1 MENNETLPYADL
13 KKFGIMNAQNEF
25 SSKLSRQ
32 DVDNFLKGST
42 LVADDDN
49 NRLTF
54 KLTDDKSKLEV
65 NAYNKDIVNHKD
77 LSSSE
82 LFEIASTDKSLYKPM
97 ADYGTIV
104 SSGKT
109 HFNNNPQNELTHY
122 VEIQNERGKTT
133 FYGNDL
139 ENKMKDFKVGETVQ
153 INNVGIEKASIT
165 ANIDDE
171 VRAFNKYNN
180 LFDIQLLTDENKETR
195 SKLFEYDTRIKT
207 VADLDTS
214 ELEFDMIN
222 GVKLTPAQI
231 RDLKRGKEISLDED
245 TKVQLSPKADNKAK
259 VSSNTR
265 LLLIAS
271 LAVDGGLSFLII
283 KGVEKLQRMRL
294 EYKKQ
299 QETASFRDGLE
310 TMKKLLETK
319 IAQSPNDLSLKEKL
333 KKVNG
338 EISSHDQENPKAAA
352 TYKENGGLLI
362 DKNEARYLHDPANE
376 KSYYATILDSDNKEK
391 TVWGIDLF
399 DKLKD
404 VPLFQHVDIKY
415 AGKTDVN
422 VKVPIRDDQHNVT
435 GYEDKIVKR
444 NSFDVVETEK
454 KEISAKVLE
463 HFKENNEKLNQI
475 KSFLQSKSRLYPE
488 DKSIINSINIVDK
501 YISSTHVNK
510 RDDNKNLQVVDYDT
524 YEDANRAKEQKHKQE
539 QDKDEERVQQKGRT
553 R

>member
-25 SSKLSRQ
+25 SSKLSSQ

-139 ENKMKDFKVGETVQ
+139 ESKLKDFKVGDTVQ
-153 INNVGIEKASIT
+153 ISNVGIEKASIT

-180 LFDIQLLTDENKETR
+180 LFDVQLLTDENKETR
-195 SKLFEYDTRIKT
+195 SKLFEYDTKTKT
-207 VADLDTS
+207 VADIDTS
-214 ELEFDMIN
+214 TLEFDMIN
-222 GVKLTPAQI
+222 GIKLTTAQI
-231 RDLKRGKEISLDED
+231 RDLKRGKEISVDDD

-265 LLLIAS
+265 ILLLAS

-319 IAQSPNDLSLKEKL
+319 IAQSPNDLSLKEEL

-338 EISSHDQENPKAAA
+338 EISSHDQENPRTVA

-362 DKNEARYLHDPANE
+362 DKNEAHYLHDKTNE

-391 TVWGIDLF
+391 TIWGIDLIE
-399 DKLKD
+399 KLKD

-422 VKVPIRDDQHNVT
+422 VKVPIRDDHRNVI
-435 GYEDKIVKR
+435 GFEDKVVKR
-444 NSFDVVETEK
+444 NSFDVIETEK
-454 KEISAKVLE
+454 KEISEKVLD

-501 YISSTHVNK
+501 YISSTNVNK

-524 YEDANRAKEQKHKQE
+524 YEDANRAKEQK
-539 QDKDEERVQQKGRT
+539 QDKDEERVHQKGRT

>member
-25 SSKLSRQ
+25 SSKLSSQ

-139 ENKMKDFKVGETVQ
+139 ESKLKDFKVGDTVQ
-153 INNVGIEKASIT
+153 ISNVGIEKASIT

-180 LFDIQLLTDENKETR
+180 LFDVQLLTDENKETR
-195 SKLFEYDTRIKT
+195 SKLFEYDTKTKT
-207 VADLDTS
+207 VADIDTS
-214 ELEFDMIN
+214 TLEFDMIN
-222 GVKLTPAQI
+222 GIKLTPAQI
-231 RDLKRGKEISLDED
+231 RDLKRGKEISVDDD

-265 LLLIAS
+265 ILLLAS

-319 IAQSPNDLSLKEKL
+319 IAQSPNDLSLKEEL

-338 EISSHDQENPKAAA
+338 EISSHDQENPRTVA

-362 DKNEARYLHDPANE
+362 DKNEAHYLHDKTNE

-391 TVWGIDLF
+391 TIWGIDLIE
-399 DKLKD
+399 KLKD

-422 VKVPIRDDQHNVT
+422 VKVPIRDDHRNVI
-435 GYEDKIVKR
+435 GFEDKVVKR
-444 NSFDVVETEK
+444 NSCDVIETEK
-454 KEISAKVLE
+454 KEISEKVLD

-501 YISSTHVNK
+501 YISSTNVNK

-524 YEDANRAKEQKHKQE
+524 YEDANRAKEQKQKQE
-539 QDKDEERVQQKGRT
+539 QDKDEERVHQKGRT

>member
-25 SSKLSRQ
+25 SSKLSSQ

-139 ENKMKDFKVGETVQ
+139 ESKLKDFKVGDTVQ
-153 INNVGIEKASIT
+153 ISNVGIEKASIT

-180 LFDIQLLTDENKETR
+180 LFDVQLLTDENKETR
-195 SKLFEYDTRIKT
+195 SKLFEYDTKTKT
-207 VADLDTS
+207 VADIDTS
-214 ELEFDMIN
+214 TLEFDMIN
-222 GVKLTPAQI
+222 GIKLTPAQI
-231 RDLKRGKEISLDED
+231 RDLKRGKEISVDDD

-265 LLLIAS
+265 ILLLAS

-319 IAQSPNDLSLKEKL
+319 IAQSPNDLSLKEEL

-338 EISSHDQENPKAAA
+338 EISSHDQENPRTVA

-362 DKNEARYLHDPANE
+362 DKNEAHYLHDKTNE

-391 TVWGIDLF
+391 TIWGIDLIE
-399 DKLKD
+399 KLKD

-422 VKVPIRDDQHNVT
+422 VKVPIRDDHRNVI
-435 GYEDKIVKR
+435 GFEDKVVKR
-444 NSFDVVETEK
+444 NSFDVIETEK
-454 KEISAKVLE
+454 KEISEKVLD

-501 YISSTHVNK
+501 YISSTNVNK

-524 YEDANRAKEQKHKQE
+524 YEDANRAKEQKQKQE
-539 QDKDEERVQQKGRT
+539 QDKDEERVHQKGRT

>member
-25 SSKLSRQ
+25 SSKLSSQ

-139 ENKMKDFKVGETVQ
+139 ESKLKDFKVGDTVQ
-153 INNVGIEKASIT
+153 ISNVGIEKASIT

-180 LFDIQLLTDENKETR
+180 LFDVQLLTDENKETR
-195 SKLFEYDTRIKT
+195 SKLFEYDTKTKT
-207 VADLDTS
+207 VADIDTS
-214 ELEFDMIN
+214 TLEFDMIN
-222 GVKLTPAQI
+222 GIKLTPALI
-231 RDLKRGKEISLDED
+231 RDLKRGKEISVDDD

-265 LLLIAS
+265 ILLLAS

-319 IAQSPNDLSLKEKL
+319 IAQSPNDLSLKEEL

-338 EISSHDQENPKAAA
+338 EISSHDQENPRTVA

-362 DKNEARYLHDPANE
+362 DKNEAHYLHDKTNE

-391 TVWGIDLF
+391 TIWGIDLIE
-399 DKLKD
+399 KLKD

-422 VKVPIRDDQHNVT
+422 VKVPIRDDHRNVI
-435 GYEDKIVKR
+435 GFEDKVVKR
-444 NSFDVVETEK
+444 NSFDVIETEK
-454 KEISAKVLE
+454 KEISEKVLD

-501 YISSTHVNK
+501 YISSTNVNK

-524 YEDANRAKEQKHKQE
+524 YEDANRAKEQK
-539 QDKDEERVQQKGRT
+539 QDKDEERVHQKGRT

>member
-25 SSKLSRQ
+25 SSKLSSQ

-139 ENKMKDFKVGETVQ
+139 ESKLKDFKVGDTVQ
-153 INNVGIEKASIT
+153 ISNVGIEKASIT

-180 LFDIQLLTDENKETR
+180 LFDVQLLTDENKETR
-195 SKLFEYDTRIKT
+195 SKLFEYDTKTKT
-207 VADLDTS
+207 VADIDTS
-214 ELEFDMIN
+214 TLEFDMIN
-222 GVKLTPAQI
+222 GIKLTPAQI
-231 RDLKRGKEISLDED
+231 RDLKRGKEISVDDD

-265 LLLIAS
+265 ILLLAS

-319 IAQSPNDLSLKEKL
+319 IAQSPNDLSLKEEL

-338 EISSHDQENPKAAA
+338 EISSHDQENPRTVA

-362 DKNEARYLHDPANE
+362 DKNEAHYLHDKTNE

-391 TVWGIDLF
+391 TIWGIDLIE
-399 DKLKD
+399 KLKD

-422 VKVPIRDDQHNVT
+422 VKVPIRDDHRNVI
-435 GYEDKIVKR
+435 GFEDKVVKR
-444 NSFDVVETEK
+444 NSFDVIETEK
-454 KEISAKVLE
+454 KEISEKVLD

-501 YISSTHVNK
+501 YISSTNVNK

-524 YEDANRAKEQKHKQE
+524 YEDANRAKEQK
-539 QDKDEERVQQKGRT
+539 QDKDEERVHQKGRT

>member
-25 SSKLSRQ
+25 SSKLSSQ

-139 ENKMKDFKVGETVQ
+139 ESKLKDFRVGDTVQ
-153 INNVGIEKASIT
+153 ISNVGIEKASIT

-180 LFDIQLLTDENKETR
+180 LFDVQLLTDENKETR
-195 SKLFEYDTRIKT
+195 SKLFEYDTKTKT
-207 VADLDTS
+207 VADIDTS
-214 ELEFDMIN
+214 TLEFDMIN
-222 GVKLTPAQI
+222 GIKLTPAQI
-231 RDLKRGKEISLDED
+231 RDLKRGKEISVDDD

-265 LLLIAS
+265 ILLLAS

-338 EISSHDQENPKAAA
+338 EISSHDQENPRTVA

-362 DKNEARYLHDPANE
+362 DKNEAHYLHDKTNE

-391 TVWGIDLF
+391 TIWGIDLIE
-399 DKLKD
+399 KLKD

-422 VKVPIRDDQHNVT
+422 VKVPIRDDHRNVI
-435 GYEDKIVKR
+435 GFEDKVVKR
-444 NSFDVVETEK
+444 NSFDVIETEK
-454 KEISAKVLE
+454 KEISEKVLD

-501 YISSTHVNK
+501 YISSTNVNK

-524 YEDANRAKEQKHKQE
+524 YEDANRAKEQKQKQE
-539 QDKDEERVQQKGRT
+539 QDKDEERVHQKGRT

>member
-25 SSKLSRQ
+25 SSKLSSQ

-139 ENKMKDFKVGETVQ
+139 ESKLKDFKVGDTVQ
-153 INNVGIEKASIT
+153 ISNVGIEKASIT

-180 LFDIQLLTDENKETR
+180 LFDVQLLTDENKETR
-195 SKLFEYDTRIKT
+195 SKLFEYDTKTKT
-207 VADLDTS
+207 VADIDTS
-214 ELEFDMIN
+214 TLEFDMIN
-222 GVKLTPAQI
+222 GIKLTPAQI
-231 RDLKRGKEISLDED
+231 RDLKRGKEISVDDD

-265 LLLIAS
+265 ILLLAS

-338 EISSHDQENPKAAA
+338 EISSHDQENPRTVA

-362 DKNEARYLHDPANE
+362 DKNEAHYLHDKTNE

-391 TVWGIDLF
+391 TIWGIDLIE
-399 DKLKD
+399 KLKD

-422 VKVPIRDDQHNVT
+422 VKVPIRDDHRNVI
-435 GYEDKIVKR
+435 GFEDKVVKR
-444 NSFDVVETEK
+444 NSFDVIETEK
-454 KEISAKVLE
+454 KEISEKVLD

-501 YISSTHVNK
+501 YISSTNVNK

-524 YEDANRAKEQKHKQE
+524 YEDANRAKEQKQKQE
-539 QDKDEERVQQKGRT
+539 QDKDEERVHQKGRT